1 MLDKNQLKILGLKYG
16 RLLQS
21 AFRIANMFSVEHR
34 AADAAVRQSYDSL
47 NELVKQTQQFTFGFF
62 DHRVLLNSLLT
73 PDKSLSTLE
82 ADFSRRGLGAVVFSA
97 GITLGRYRNA
107 LAVLTA
113 SPETIEAGGG
123 MRKWFSMRAVE
134 GVRVIAARKGT
145 TASEEGEFKGD
156 VESQFA
162 SQEMGSSAPPA
173 GTSLPFTLQLLLE
186 AAGVQDAAGGYSGA
200 AGQVL
205 DLAAKSIEASI
216 SSPEKDPKQSLLALA
231 RALEEFKPEFLLSA
245 MTPEQQQ
252 EMRGRPPEEMAQ
264 QYMEDVAAQWATAK
278 LAGSPPEKRMI
289 AEEEVVGVL
298 TRSLEATQTIERML
312 KKLSRLFDKSN
323 IPPEFYDR
331 IKQELTWL
339 GLSQDEKQKK
349 LLEKQRF
356 NNLEFRRLVLY
367 IKDELA
373 RGHAESAIEVAN
385 HYFVILSLPASE
397 LQPQELARAPELL
410 KSLGRMQTQH
420 FMRSIAARLGVALL
434 EEQLR
439 GWFHVHASVCLMS
452 VAQTVALYED
462 FELVQKI
469 AADLDKSRARNP
481 GQHAECCSAALS
493 NLVAA
498 NSMERVVEMYTT
510 NREMQRTLVTILKAM
525 GAAGMEKVF
534 QRLEDEKIASTRMTL
549 LRLISQIGS
558 TGMDV
563 ARQRLKHPKWYVVRN
578 AVNVL
583 AEMNDPQ
590 LLASLAPVLPHE
602 EERVQQA
609 AVAAIVKTRLP
620 GRARVLAEA
629 LVALK
634 SQQADLALDEIRFVK
649 DPAAV
654 PGLAAFML
662 RENTNVRELEKAVVA
677 LNAINTDSATEALGK
692 VLLESRIPI
701 MIRKQALRI
710 LGQSSLSV
718 AHSALAEVASRAPH
732 DPLAPDCQKALEI
745 D

>member
-73 PDKSLSTLE
+73 PDKSLATLE

-107 LAVLTA
+107 LAVITA
-113 SPETIEAGGG
+113 SAETIEAGGG
-123 MRKWFSMRAVE
+123 MRKWFSTRAVE

-162 SQEMGSSAPPA
+162 SQEMGGGGPPA
-173 GTSLPFTLQLLLE
+173 GTNLPFTLQLLLE

-205 DLAAKSIEASI
+205 ELATKSIEASI

-231 RALEEFKPEFLLSA
+231 RALEEFKPDFLLSA
-245 MTPEQQQ
+245 MTPDQQQ
-252 EMRGRPPEEMAQ
+252 ELRGRPPEEMAQ

-278 LAGSPPEKRMI
+278 LAGSPPDKRMI
-289 AEEEVVGVL
+289 AEEEVVEVL

-373 RGHAESAIEVAN
+373 RGHAESAIEIAN

-410 KSLGRMQTQH
+410 KSLSRMQTQH
-420 FMRSIAARLGVALL
+420 FMRSIAARLGVALQ

-439 GWFHVHASVCLMS
+439 GWFHVHASVCLMT

-469 AADLDKSRARNP
+469 AADLEKSRARNP
-481 GQHAECCSAALS
+481 VQHAECCAAALS

-498 NSMERVVEMYTT
+498 NSMERVVELYTT
-510 NREMQRTLVTILKAM
+510 NRELQRTLVAILKAM

-558 TGMDV
+558 TGMEV

-590 LLASLAPVLPHE
+590 LLASLAPVLSHE

-620 GRARVLAEA
+620 GRARVLADA
-629 LVALK
+629 LGALK
-634 SQQADLALDEIRFVK
+634 SQQADVALDEIRFVK

-654 PGLAAFML
+654 PGLVAFML
-662 RENTNVRELEKAVVA
+662 RENTNVRELEKAVIA
-677 LNAINTDSATEALGK
+677 LNAINTDNATEALGK

-732 DPLAPDCQKALEI
+732 DPLAPDCQKALE
-745 D
+745 